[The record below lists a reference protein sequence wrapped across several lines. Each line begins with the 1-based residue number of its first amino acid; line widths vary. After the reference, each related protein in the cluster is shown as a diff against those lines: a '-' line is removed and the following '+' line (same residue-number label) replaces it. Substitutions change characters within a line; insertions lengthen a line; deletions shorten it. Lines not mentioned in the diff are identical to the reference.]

1 MNQNEHEGTA
11 ARTESASN
19 QDTVSAERRRF
30 LLACGKFAAITPPT
44 MTLLLTSGSGFA
56 VAASGSGGSGSSGG
70 GGGDVTYYTYFVPR
84 DDALIQANGGVKPG
98 DTICF
103 VGGCRSVTVPPS

>member
-1 MNQNEHEGTA
+1 MNKNENEGTA
-11 ARTESASN
+11 GRQEDAMI
-19 QDTVSAERRRF
+19 AERRRF

-44 MTLLLTSGSGFA
+44 MTLLLTAGSGFA
-56 VAASGSGGSGSSGG
+56 VAASGSGGGGSSGG
-70 GGGDVTYYTYFVPR
+70 GGITYFVPR

-103 VGGCRSVTVPPS
+103 VGGCKSVTAPPS